1 MKPILHLV
9 SVKISLL
16 SILLSSLAAA
26 AADHFVFLIAVS
38 ILQFFNIVR
47 KGGGGQTNVK
57 LQNL

>member
-9 SVKISLL
+9 LVKISLL

-47 KGGGGQTNVK
+47 KGGQTNVK
-57 LQNL
+57 KELQNS